1 MKKED
6 ISYEILRSNLSYLDE
21 EDIKLI
27 DKAYN
32 FANEKHEGQRRRT
45 GEPYIIH
52 PLNVAYIL
60 TTIKADKE
68 TICAGL
74 LHDTLEDT
82 ETSISEMEKEFGKEI
97 TKLVDGVTKINNI
110 NISTENEYLTS
121 YYKKI
126 IVGMSE
132 DVRVIIVKL
141 ADRLHN
147 MRTLYALTVE
157 KQKKKAK
164 ETLEILAPI
173 AHRLGM
179 HKIKSE
185 LEDLSLKYLKPE
197 IFFDIAEKLNTTKV
211 ERDSYVNNMMEEVS
225 NLLKQN
231 KIKHEIK
238 GRSKSI
244 YSIYKKLDKGRSF
257 NDIYDLLAIRILVEK
272 EQECYLAL
280 GLIHSKYKPIP
291 KRFKD
296 YIAMPKTNL
305 YQTLHTT
312 VIGPDGNLFEIQIRT
327 YDMDKIAEN
336 GIASH
341 WAYKEGKNASVEMQ
355 NITEQKLQFYKSI
368 IELNEEKLSSE
379 DFVNT
384 VTNEVLNNSI
394 YVYTPKGD
402 VFELPK
408 GSTPIDFAYRIHSE
422 VGDKTVGAIVNNNMV
437 PLSYELKNTDVIRII
452 TNKASQGPSREWLNI
467 AKTTQAKNK
476 IKAFFNKTSK
486 DDYITSGKDLLEKEL
501 RREKI
506 AITDFMKQ
514 ESLNEVLKELKL
526 DSLEDLYLNIG
537 NGKYSA
543 KSVVK
548 KQDEEKE
555 EEKPKKTINKIFDN
569 DIIVGDTNNIKTH
582 IASCCYPVPGDEII
596 GFITKTNGISI
607 HRKNCSNVETL
618 DEKIID
624 ARFNKVTK
632 NKYYTELLVYT
643 SSNENILFDIMQAVN
658 NINIQVESMNI
669 ISKSSYYV
677 YLVTLFVNNTTEIDK
692 CIKEINKVKHVT
704 ETIRKVD

>member
-1 MKKED
+1 MNIIGITGNSGSGKSTVSKMINENYNAKIIDADRIAKEMAKNNSEYLQAIRQTFGED
-6 ISYEILRSNLSYLDE
+6 IVKNNELDRKRLADIVFSN
-21 EDIKLI
+21 K
-27 DKAYN
+27 
-32 FANEKHEGQRRRT
+32 T
-45 GEPYIIH
+45 
-52 PLNVAYIL
+52 
-60 TTIKADKE
+60 
-68 TICAGL
+68 
-74 LHDTLEDT
+74 
-82 ETSISEMEKEFGKEI
+82 EKEKLDSLTFEYVVKE
-97 TKLVDGVTKINNI
+97 
-110 NISTENEYLTS
+110 
-121 YYKKI
+121 
-126 IVGMSE
+126 
-132 DVRVIIVKL
+132 
-141 ADRLHN
+141 
-147 MRTLYALTVE
+147 
-157 KQKKKAK
+157 
-164 ETLEILAPI
+164 
-173 AHRLGM
+173 
-179 HKIKSE
+179 IKSE

>member
-1 MKKED
+1 MNNITLDDLIRKLEEYNKEEID
-6 ISYEILRSNLSYLDE
+6 IV
-21 EDIKLI
+21 K
-27 DKAYN
+27 KAYYYAYDLHKN
-32 FANEKHEGQRRRT
+32 QIRQS
-45 GEPYIIH
+45 GEPYITH

-60 TTIKADKE
+60 ADMHADKD
-68 TICAGL
+68 TIIAGL

-82 ETSISEMEKEFGKEI
+82 SISKEDIAHDFNQNVAN
-97 TKLVDGVTKINNI
+97 LVDGVTKLSKMNF
-110 NISTENEYLTS
+110 STKQDQNYANTR
-121 YYKKI
+121 KI
-126 IVGMSE
+126 ITGITE
-132 DVRVIIVKL
+132 DVRIIIIKL

-147 MRTLYALTVE
+147 MRTLQFKNE
-157 KQKKKAK
+157 FKQKENAL
-164 ETLEILAPI
+164 ETMEIFVPLAYYI
-173 AHRLGM
+173 GAYR
-179 HKIKSE
+179 IKSE

-368 IELNEEKLSSE
+368 IELNEEKLSNE

-643 SSNENILFDIMQAVN
+643 SSSENILFDIMQAVN

>member
-1 MKKED
+1 MNGLYNVVD
-6 ISYEILRSNLSYLDE
+6 RIFITGVAPITLDS
-21 EDIKLI
+21 
-27 DKAYN
+27 
-32 FANEKHEGQRRRT
+32 
-45 GEPYIIH
+45 
-52 PLNVAYIL
+52 
-60 TTIKADKE
+60 TTSGFNIARD
-68 TICAGL
+68 
-74 LHDTLEDT
+74 
-82 ETSISEMEKEFGKEI
+82 I
-97 TKLVDGVTKINNI
+97 TKNI
-110 NISTENEYLTS
+110 EFNDMLGFSTE
-121 YYKKI
+121 
-126 IVGMSE
+126 
-132 DVRVIIVKL
+132 DVKYIMTQIEIPK
-141 ADRLHN
+141 
-147 MRTLYALTVE
+147 E
-157 KQKKKAK
+157 KQKEKAK

-173 AHRLGM
+173 AHRLGI
-179 HKIKSE
+179 HYIKSE